1 MDPNA
6 VQKVSPRFQY
16 PPSIRRARWRS
27 SLSDSLLVRSF
38 SDGGSGLDSESAPS
52 RTLLVVRSFVSLNVR
67 ERGEGKEKA
76 SCLLLSSSPLVPAER
91 LGILCFT
98 LIFVCSWA
106 CRSMD
111 QNRGE
116 KEMSFCGI
124 SHQRSDFQRFFR
136 GHCIRQ
142 PSLRLATWNVGLGS
156 CPRDAQLIHTSNTL
170 HHLASNNTK
179 GNRSREI

>member
-52 RTLLVVRSFVSLNVR
+52 RTLAPHSPSER
-67 ERGEGKEKA
+67 EREGGRERRKQA
-76 SCLLLSSSPLVPAER
+76 VSPPSALLSVPAER

-98 LIFVCSWA
+98 SIFVCSWA
-106 CRSMD
+106 RKIEEGRRDVILTDFISEFCIWGNAFVSQVHGLPLR
-111 QNRGE
+111 
-116 KEMSFCGI
+116 MSA
-124 SHQRSDFQRFFR
+124 SVRPQKTFR
-136 GHCIRQ
+136 LTH
-142 PSLRLATWNVGLGS
+142 
-156 CPRDAQLIHTSNTL
+156 
-170 HHLASNNTK
+170 
-179 GNRSREI
+179 